1 MRISDWSSD
10 VCSSD
15 LPDRD
20 ESHHALTMLVE
31 YGHAAAVTAHFG
43 AAARRALV
51 EDLGFTGQRV
61 ARIDRL
67 EPAQFVDPRRTQP
80 GLSVGFQILDHHRH
94 RHRAGVPRSEEH
106 TSELHSLM
114 RISYAVFCL
123 KNNTKI

>member
-15 LPDRD
+15 L
-20 ESHHALTMLVE
+20 E

-80 GLSVGFQILDHHRH
+80 GRSVGLQILDPPPHRPREGVH
-94 RHRAGVPRSEEH
+94 AASRPPTERFLGGGSVGTLERPGSVIARAIEHFVPPP
-106 TSELHSLM
+106 
-114 RISYAVFCL
+114 
-123 KNNTKI
+123 